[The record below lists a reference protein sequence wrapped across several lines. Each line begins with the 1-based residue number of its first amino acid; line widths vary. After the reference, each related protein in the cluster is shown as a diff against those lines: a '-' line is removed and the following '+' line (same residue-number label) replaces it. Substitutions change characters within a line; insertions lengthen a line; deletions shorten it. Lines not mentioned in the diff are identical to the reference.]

1 MPVSKE
7 VKDAV
12 KRDLL
17 RKQPLMDL
25 PVLKKVLLEWL
36 MQWNRPDN
44 PNSNN
49 WNDLV
54 QEFPADPGDNE
65 LTSGTRMRLVVR
77 LATSENRYLIA
88 ILESLDPNSRG
99 VYFISVFVNW
109 KEDEYRFQHVVE
121 SSYAGHFDGTLK
133 AKHTL
138 WAQTF
143 RQRELLDA
151 LNSCAVAILG
161 HELIVPPID
170 ETPDMVKRRPGEI
183 PSFPEPLDD

>member
-1 MPVSKE
+1 MPLSK
-7 VKDAV
+7 AV
-12 KRDLL
+12 KSAVKKELL
-17 RKQPLMDL
+17 QKEPLLD
-25 PVLKKVLLEWL
+25 VAGTKTVLLKWL
-36 MQWNRPDN
+36 SRWNRPDN
-44 PNSNN
+44 PDSND
-49 WNDLV
+49 WADLV

-65 LTSGTRMRLVVR
+65 LTSGTRMRLAVR
-77 LATSENRYLIA
+77 LNTKANRYLLA
-88 ILESLDPNSRG
+88 ILESLDPHSRG

-109 KEDEYRFQHVVE
+109 KEDEYRFQQVVE
-121 SSYAGHFDGTLK
+121 NSYAGHFNDALK

-161 HELIVPPID
+161 HELIVPPTD
-170 ETPDMVKRRPGEI
+170 ETPDMVKHRPDEI

>member
-1 MPVSKE
+1 MPVSKDVME
-7 VKDAV
+7 AV

-17 RKQPLMDL
+17 KKESLMDL
-25 PVLKKVLLEWL
+25 PAFKKMLLDWL
-36 MQWNRPDN
+36 MQWNRPDD
-44 PNSNN
+44 PDSND
-49 WNDLV
+49 WADLV

-65 LTSGTRMRLVVR
+65 LTSGMRMRLVVR
-77 LATSENRYLIA
+77 LATSENHYLIA
-88 ILESLDPNSRG
+88 VLESLGPDSRG

-109 KEDEYRFQHVVE
+109 KENEYRFQQVVE
-121 SSYAGHFDGTLK
+121 SSYAGHFDDTLK

-143 RQRELLDA
+143 RPRELLDA

>member
-1 MPVSKE
+1 ME
-7 VKDAV
+7 AV

-17 RKQPLMDL
+17 KKESLMDL
-25 PVLKKVLLEWL
+25 PAFKKMLLDWL
-36 MQWNRPDN
+36 MQWNRPDD
-44 PNSNN
+44 PDSND
-49 WNDLV
+49 WADLV

-65 LTSGTRMRLVVR
+65 LTSGMRMRLVVR
-77 LATSENRYLIA
+77 LATSGNRYLIA
-88 ILESLDPNSRG
+88 VLESLDPHNRG

-109 KEDEYRFQHVVE
+109 KEDEYRLQQMIE
-121 SSYAGHFDGTLK
+121 ENYAGHFDGALK

-151 LNSCAVAILG
+151 LNSCAMAVLG
-161 HELIVPPID
+161 HELIAPPND
-170 ETPDMVKRRPGEI
+170 ESLDIVVRRPGET

>member
-1 MPVSKE
+1 MPLSE
-7 VKDAV
+7 TVKSAV
-12 KRDLL
+12 KKKLL
-17 RKQPLMDL
+17 QKEPLFD
-25 PVLKKVLLEWL
+25 VAATKAVLLEWL
-36 MQWNRPDN
+36 GQWNRPDN
-44 PNSNN
+44 PDSNN

-54 QEFPADPGDNE
+54 QEFPVDPGEKE

-77 LATSENRYLIA
+77 LATSGNRYLIA

-109 KEDEYRFQHVVE
+109 KEDEYRFQQMIE
-121 SSYAGHFDGTLK
+121 ENYAGHFNDALK

-151 LNSCAVAILG
+151 LNSCAAAMLG
-161 HELIVPPID
+161 HELVASPTD
-170 ETPDMVKRRPGEI
+170 EPLDIVKRRPGEI
-183 PSFPEPLDD
+183 PSFPEPPDD